1 MEIGQKL
8 CIKLKVQ
15 NSQTHWIS
23 QIWKNLKGS
32 EGTCGIPSQIGL
44 SYAKILTILSLY
56 MLINVVLIKKECSQ
70 DPRWHQ
76 TYFCGRRMINANPL
90 PPPTKK
96 KKNPKKL
103 LLLRALKQTSK
114 FICKYNLLF
123 YHFFFKT
130 LDEP

>member
-32 EGTCGIPSQIGL
+32 EGTCGIPSQTGL

-76 TYFCGRRMINANPL
+76 TYFCGRRMINANPSL
-90 PPPTKK
+90 PPKK
-96 KKNPKKL
+96 KKKIQKNCLFCVLLNRHLNSSANITYFSTIFSLKL
-103 LLLRALKQTSK
+103 
-114 FICKYNLLF
+114 
-123 YHFFFKT
+123 
-130 LDEP
+130 